1 MILITNREDIDDA
14 YKIRDVQDIKKL
26 ITMKREL
33 QYCNSS
39 SIYVDNTVSDSDK
52 EILTSFFGK
61 FDIKV
66 RNF

>member
-66 RNF
+66 KNF